1 MKMKAGTRI
10 IFSLVMLI
18 VAAMCA
24 AVILTF
30 FGVFS
35 RENVDMLYEGF
46 FSGYG
51 YIWAIAAGVLGVICV
66 CLLFFGI
73 GKKKADTIV
82 MSLGDDG
89 SVEIT
94 IDAFKEL
101 ITRYL
106 ESRTDIVIQRIIVK
120 PTAQNCAKITL
131 KLSAKP
137 EVSIPD
143 AAGEIKTGLKDYLD
157 TYSGINAENISMTIE
172 PFRQPQAR

>member
-1 MKMKAGTRI
+1 
-10 IFSLVMLI
+10 
-18 VAAMCA
+18 
-24 AVILTF
+24 
-30 FGVFS
+30 
-35 RENVDMLYEGF
+35 
-46 FSGYG
+46 
-51 YIWAIAAGVLGVICV
+51 
-66 CLLFFGI
+66 
-73 GKKKADTIV
+73 